1 MASQTQFTFS
11 GDQAAARALV
21 ERVATDLGYRLSTEP
36 SGLLKLER
44 GSLGLTLVIG
54 YWAGKNF
61 HLTYTIGFGSDAEG
75 RLTARVDRNVAG
87 GALKGGALG
96 ANKAATEYQALV
108 DAIGNAATQAGLF
121 DSVAVLA

>member
-11 GDQAAARALV
+11 GDPAAARALV
-21 ERVATDLGYRLSTEP
+21 ERVAGEQGYRLAVEQ
-36 SGLLKLER
+36 SGLVKLER

-61 HLTYTIGFGSDAEG
+61 HLTYSIGFGTDAQG

-108 DAIGNAATQAGLF
+108 DAIGNAATQAGMF
-121 DSVAVLA
+121 DSVDVLA

>member
-21 ERVATDLGYRLSTEP
+21 ERVAGDLGYRLSTEP
-36 SGLLKLER
+36 SGLVKLER

-61 HLTYTIGFGSDAEG
+61 HLTYTVGFGTDAEG
-75 RLTARVDRNVAG
+75 RLTARIDRNVAG

-108 DAIGNAATQAGLF
+108 DAVGNAATQAGLF